1 MALAHGAGGLTAA
14 GGCTVYAGI
23 PACQSS
29 PAIWQTCAG
38 TNRSI
43 RSFDATTCRR
53 ARADV
58 PVSVRTLLLDSA
70 QRSIAYLEGLES
82 RGVAPSAAAVAGV
95 HQLAESLPLQSSDP
109 RETLA
114 LLDSV
119 GSPASVAMAG
129 PRFFGFV
136 IGGSLPVAL
145 AANWLCTAWDQNVA
159 LHTVT
164 PAIAVM
170 EQTALRWLVEL
181 FGLPTGSGGAF
192 VTGATVANFTA
203 LAAARH
209 TLLARAGWDV
219 EADGMFGAPPVTVV
233 VSEEVHPSVT
243 KALGML
249 GFGRTR
255 VTRVPVDE
263 QGRMRL
269 DRFPALSGPT
279 LVCVQAGNVNTGHSD
294 PIGEIAHITRE
305 ASAWLHVDGA
315 FGLWAAA
322 VPSRA
327 HLVDGL
333 AHADSWATDAHKWLN
348 TPYDCGIAMVRDP
361 HALQA
366 AMAITAAYLPTESP
380 HRNPADFTPELSRR
394 ARGVDVWAALRQLGR
409 AGVAELVDR
418 CCRHAT
424 RFAEGLR
431 AAGFEVLNDVVLN
444 QVLVAFGDAET
455 TQRVITA
462 VQEDGTCWC
471 GITQWQGRTA
481 MRISASSWA
490 TTEADVEMSLAAI
503 VHVARRVGA

>member
-1 MALAHGAGGLTAA
+1 MSL
-14 GGCTVYAGI
+14 
-23 PACQSS
+23 
-29 PAIWQTCAG
+29 
-38 TNRSI
+38 RS
-43 RSFDATTCRR
+43 
-53 ARADV
+53 
-58 PVSVRTLLLDSA
+58 LLEDSA
-70 QRSIAYLEGLES
+70 QRSIHYLEGLEA
-82 RGVAPSAAAVAGV
+82 RAVAPSASAVAAVDRLAG
-95 HQLAESLPLQSSDP
+95 SLPAQPSDP
-109 RETLA
+109 KDTLA
-114 LLDSV
+114 LLDDI

-145 AANWLCTAWDQNVA
+145 AANWLATAWDQNVA
-159 LHTVT
+159 MHAVT

-181 FGLPTGSGGAF
+181 FGLPAGSGGAF

-209 TLLARAGWDV
+209 TLLERAGWDV
-219 EADGMFGAPPVTVV
+219 EADGMFGAPPVTVI
-233 VSEEVHPSVT
+233 VSDEVHPSVT

-255 VTRVPVDE
+255 VTRVPVDH
-263 QGRMRL
+263 QGRLRADRL
-269 DRFPALSGPT
+269 PAMSGPT
-279 LVCVQAGNVNTGHSD
+279 LVCLQVGNVNTGSCD
-294 PIGEIAHITRE
+294 PVAEVARITRE
-305 ASAWLHVDGA
+305 AGAWLHVDGA

-322 VPSRA
+322 VPGRA
-327 HLVDGL
+327 HLVDGIAL
-333 AHADSWATDAHKWLN
+333 ADSWATDAHKWLN
-348 TPYDCGIAMVRDP
+348 TPYDSGLAIVRDP

-380 HRNPADFTPELSRR
+380 YRNPADFTPELSRR
-394 ARGVDVWAALRQLGR
+394 ARGVDVWAALRQQGR
-409 AGVAELVDR
+409 AGVAELIDR

-431 AAGFEVLNDVVLN
+431 AAGHEVLNDVVLN
-444 QVLVAFGDAET
+444 QVLVAFGDSVT

-481 MRISASSWA
+481 MRISVSSWA
-490 TTEADVEMSLAAI
+490 TTEADVELSLAAI
-503 VHVARRVGA
+503 VRVARDARG